1 MLCSLIGFGRWNKY
15 YYHIII
21 SSVFRFLKDDILG
34 LSTDYQVLTN
44 LKISR
49 HPIMILLLGFISELI
64 ISAILII
71 YQNHKNK
78 QKKKQK
84 IELDLLT
91 KNSEIDQNFKEL
103 KNDTKF
109 INSIS
114 DIRSEK
120 EVKPNTSDSELANKY
135 KLIYNDIIINQIKL
149 IKKNSRKFIVF
160 SSCLIIIKE
169 FMIKI
174 LYRKNDILDSYFV
187 NLIIIAI
194 ILRFYFKQK
203 IYRHQ
208 KFTIIFSSLISILFL
223 IISIFTSSFQ
233 NMSYTIYK
241 IININLS
248 IKYSAEFIIVFII
261 IYIVIS
267 ISFCSG
273 IILQKNLLHVRFFSY
288 KKILFWKGLLGIIL
302 CIIGLIISSNVPC
315 KTNQNFDLSSLIENV
330 IIKNNTYY
338 IDYNYYLGLNEAFL
352 CTNSYNNNTYF
363 DNFFSYFEYS
373 STPSKNSTT
382 NKNNK
387 NSTTG
392 IIAEIFIL
400 LGYFIF
406 HYISELSLVLV
417 NIYLT
422 PIHYLITESLPNFM
436 HIIFE
441 IILIHISNK
450 NVDDFD
456 ENNILQSLTKD
467 ETTRYLKLIVIFILI
482 LGYLIYLEIINLNFC
497 GLSKDITKNIE
508 ERARIDFLD
517 IEIDN
522 NDEDPDINL
531 NDLNNSSD
539 EANHE

>member
-1 MLCSLIGFGRWNKY
+1 M
-15 YYHIII
+15 
-21 SSVFRFLKDDILG
+21 
-34 LSTDYQVLTN
+34 
-44 LKISR
+44 
-49 HPIMILLLGFISELI
+49 
-64 ISAILII
+64 
-71 YQNHKNK
+71 
-78 QKKKQK
+78 
-84 IELDLLT
+84 
-91 KNSEIDQNFKEL
+91 
-103 KNDTKF
+103 
-109 INSIS
+109 
-114 DIRSEK
+114 
-120 EVKPNTSDSELANKY
+120 
-135 KLIYNDIIINQIKL
+135 
-149 IKKNSRKFIVF
+149 
-160 SSCLIIIKE
+160 
-169 FMIKI
+169 
-174 LYRKNDILDSYFV
+174 
-187 NLIIIAI
+187 
-194 ILRFYFKQK
+194 
-203 IYRHQ
+203 
-208 KFTIIFSSLISILFL
+208 
-223 IISIFTSSFQ
+223 
-233 NMSYTIYK
+233 
-241 IININLS
+241 
-248 IKYSAEFIIVFII
+248 
-261 IYIVIS
+261 
-267 ISFCSG
+267 
-273 IILQKNLLHVRFFSY
+273 
-288 KKILFWKGLLGIIL
+288 
-302 CIIGLIISSNVPC
+302 
-315 KTNQNFDLSSLIENV
+315 SSLIENV
-330 IIKNNTYY
+330 IIKNNTFY

-373 STPSKNSTT
+373 STPPKNYTT

-387 NSTTG
+387 NFTTG
-392 IIAEIFIL
+392 IIEEIFIL

-422 PIHYLITESLPNFM
+422 PIHYLITESFPNFM

-467 ETTRYLKLIVIFILI
+467 ETTRYLKLTGIFILI